1 MDNQIMK
8 MIDKSIVRSHP
19 DINKLMGCI
28 DSSFT
33 NYTFW
38 TFIFSVNKQIRW
50 KKYLEVK
57 KEVGTII
64 KFSGLYDESMM
75 MDVHFVFEDKNIC
88 YRYDR
93 TGIKKKW
100 TYDKENPAN

>member
-8 MIDKSIVRSHP
+8 MIDKAIVRNHP
-19 DINKLMGCI
+19 DINKLMGCL

-33 NYTFW
+33 DYLFW
-38 TFIFSVNKQIRW
+38 TYLFSVNKQIRW

-57 KEVGTII
+57 KEVENILIFTGEHNDTIVSI
-64 KFSGLYDESMM
+64 T
-75 MDVHFVFEDKNIC
+75 FVFEEKNVC
-88 YRYDR
+88 YRYDT

-100 TYDKENPAN
+100 TYDKENPY